1 MMKECE
7 WDKFLKNHPNVRN
20 TETRMP
26 RILKTDTEESLLE
39 AIRSDS
45 VYGFAL
51 CSVRS
56 NPEDI
61 DKMLKVNVNLLLKFK
76 Y

>member
-1 MMKECE
+1 MKECE
-7 WDKFLKNHPNVRN
+7 WDKFLKKHPNARN

-26 RILKTDTEESLLE
+26 RILKTDTEDSLLE

-45 VYGFAL
+45 IFGFAK
-51 CSVRS
+51 CSVKT

-61 DKMLKVNVNLLLKFK
+61 EKMLKVKC
-76 Y
+76 